1 MIVDVL
7 ADYGIPQRLAQITII
22 GFVAAGIIGYF
33 WRIIVIGIILVSIIS
48 IFATGSTKPKENSKI
63 ESPTVKTPDYLTIV
77 PKQNTDKESEETEDN
92 DTDSNAE
99 AEKQREEKE
108 LQEFIKTLPVKQ
120 TTPVKIVSE
129 EEQFI
134 RDCKNVAN
142 YSYNECKKMWI
153 LKRD

>member
-33 WRIIVIGIILVSIIS
+33 WRIIVIGVILVSIIS
-48 IFATGSTKPKENSKI
+48 IFATGSTRPRDTTKVDVPTPNVQTVIPNQDSKKSDETDE
-63 ESPTVKTPDYLTIV
+63 ESDE
-77 PKQNTDKESEETEDN
+77 ESE
-92 DTDSNAE
+92 
-99 AEKQREEKE
+99 KKREEKE

-142 YSYNECKKMWI
+142 YSYNECKRMWI

>member
-48 IFATGSTKPKENSKI
+48 IFATGSTKPKEKI
-63 ESPTVKTPDYLTIV
+63 EPPTVRTPDYLTVV
-77 PKQNTDKESEETEDN
+77 PKQNTDKEPEETEDS
-92 DTDSNAE
+92 DAE

-120 TTPVKIVSE
+120 NTTFKIVSE

-134 RDCKNVAN
+134 RDCKKVAN
-142 YSYNECKKMWI
+142 YSYNECKRMWI
-153 LKRD
+153 LKND

>member
-48 IFATGSTKPKENSKI
+48 IFATGSTKPKENPKI
-63 ESPTVKTPDYLTIV
+63 EPPTVKTPDYLTIV
-77 PKQNTDKESEETEDN
+77 PKQNSDKEPEETEDS
-92 DTDSNAE
+92 DAE

-108 LQEFIKTLPVKQ
+108 LEEFIKTLPVKQ

-142 YSYNECKKMWI
+142 YSYNECKRMWI